1 MNTEQ
6 FGAAGRRALN
16 QVWNGAGE
24 YGFQPVFVSN
34 TLYMNTV
41 AGLAEEFFGKEALQ
55 ALFDTWEGD
64 IWQGTYDRFAWLL
77 IEQAVYRRNLP
88 LRPALED
95 LRRYYAD
102 FFLDSLERRSRSEN
116 MGKALLCE
124 SLQRAYW
131 RKALGQSPG
140 MLLPKE
146 AKLYSKI
153 RQGAD
158 LEPEALG
165 KYILELLKSDFGFT
179 RVQARGKHW
188 ELPQWLRFLPQ
199 RKPDVLQ
206 PQRLENAVLSE
217 MNSGTQKRRGWGS
230 QRKGGKDDL
239 AYVEGC
245 FGRCRYSPNRLEEI
259 RQKLCTGAHAGC
271 ALWFTDGAAASVS
284 KEDARRVFQEA
295 LRQQKKNKQ
304 HYLDNAAMYE
314 GIVRRIQREIS
325 GNLLSEYLPRSELA
339 PWLISTQRK

>member
-95 LRRYYAD
+95 LRRDYAD

-131 RKALGQSPG
+131 REALGQSPG

-158 LEPEALG
+158 LEPEALQ
-165 KYILELLKSDFGFT
+165 YTPAPWF
-179 RVQARGKHW
+179 
-188 ELPQWLRFLPQ
+188 
-199 RKPDVLQ
+199 
-206 PQRLENAVLSE
+206 SE
-217 MNSGTQKRRGWGS
+217 P
-230 QRKGGKDDL
+230 
-239 AYVEGC
+239 
-245 FGRCRYSPNRLEEI
+245 SPHP
-259 RQKLCTGAHAGC
+259 GA
-271 ALWFTDGAAASVS
+271 L
-284 KEDARRVFQEA
+284 ARR
-295 LRQQKKNKQ
+295 
-304 HYLDNAAMYE
+304 
-314 GIVRRIQREIS
+314 
-325 GNLLSEYLPRSELA
+325 
-339 PWLISTQRK
+339 